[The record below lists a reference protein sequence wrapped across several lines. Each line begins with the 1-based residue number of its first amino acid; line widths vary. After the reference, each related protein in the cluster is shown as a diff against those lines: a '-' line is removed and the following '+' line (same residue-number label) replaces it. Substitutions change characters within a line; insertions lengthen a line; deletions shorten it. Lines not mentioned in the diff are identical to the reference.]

1 MGEDG
6 TRKEAHR
13 IEGEREGQGVRSGVT
28 NKEKQSVE
36 HECLQDVAWLERKR
50 RVYMATWK
58 EMERKR

>member
-6 TRKEAHR
+6 RRKEAHR

-36 HECLQDVAWLERKR
+36 HESLQDVAWP
-50 RVYMATWK
+50 
-58 EMERKR
+58 